1 MFPLTSPS
9 WGTATISFVL
19 LGFRLFRCAGLL
31 LLRDRWELGRAL
43 LIAFAFVELFGFLVE
58 FVQVEFPDYVFL
70 EVLDRRREGE
80 QVRQRQKKTPDVC

>member
-9 WGTATISFVL
+9 WGTATVLFVL

-31 LLRDRWELGRAL
+31 LLGDWWELGQAL

-70 EVLDRRREGE
+70 EVLDRWCECE
-80 QVRQRQKKTPDVC
+80 QVQQQQKDS